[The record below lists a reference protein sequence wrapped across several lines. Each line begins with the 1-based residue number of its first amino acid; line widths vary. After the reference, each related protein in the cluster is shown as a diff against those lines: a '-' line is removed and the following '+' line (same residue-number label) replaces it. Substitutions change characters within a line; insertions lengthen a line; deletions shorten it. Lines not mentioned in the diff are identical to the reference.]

1 MRTLRSMVIGV
12 FCLLTGCV
20 AYGPQAGGYGYSYG
34 YGAGYS
40 YVPTYPTYVAPATTI
55 IVPVARA
62 PRYSGYKPVKCRD
75 LSSLE
80 LE

>member
-20 AYGPQAGGYGYSYG
+20 AYGPQAGGYGYG
-34 YGAGYS
+34 YGAGYG

-62 PRYSGYKPVKCRD
+62 PRYYRPHGHHRWRG
-75 LSSLE
+75 
-80 LE
+80 